1 MEWLKTSNRY
11 KHIIGGFIIGLFG
24 NSIYCSLYATTI
36 AAFSLEYKDK
46 ASGNVWDWIDLI
58 CTVAGSLIGYGIH
71 YLIFSLLRL
80 NN

>member
-1 MEWLKTSNRY
+1 MKLLTWLKTSNRY

-58 CTVAGSLIGYGIH
+58 CTIFGGILSTIIKLLLI
-71 YLIFSLLRL
+71 
-80 NN
+80 